1 MDAPPSPTAPITNIH
16 GRKPGRGIRPW
27 LLIPKVL
34 CFATLLGGLIAA
46 LGIAMS
52 ARPDDPASAQQ
63 AARTIAVIV
72 HWTIIPGGAGAFL
85 FGLLLLLQHP
95 AVFLRLRWLQL
106 KLVLLPALI
115 LLHLYTRHLNKSL
128 PDHPATP
135 GNLTSLRGMLLAAVL
150 LTALII
156 FLGRHK
162 PRLTQNWAK
171 DFPTPASSRRP

>member
-1 MDAPPSPTAPITNIH
+1 MNAPSSPAAPTANLH

-34 CFATLLGGLIAA
+34 SFATLLGGLIAA
-46 LGIAMS
+46 LGIALS
-52 ARPDDPASAQQ
+52 ARQDDPASAQQ

-128 PDHPATP
+128 PDHPAD
-135 GNLTSLRGMLLAAVL
+135 LTALRGMLLAAVL

-171 DFPTPASSRRP
+171 DFPAPRNPASNRHA